1 MRTQTTYSHA
11 RANLAQLMDT
21 TTDNREIVVVQRRGK
36 EDVAMI
42 ALDELERLLETAY
55 LHRSPANLK
64 RFEESIA
71 QSKAGKSIELTLEQL
86 RERVGL

>member
-11 RANLAQLMDT
+11 RANLAQLLDT
-21 TTDNREIVVVQRRGK
+21 ATDDREIVVVQRRGK
-36 EDVAMI
+36 DDVAII
-42 ALDELERLLETAY
+42 ALDELERLLETDY
-55 LHRSPANLK
+55 LHRSPANLR

-71 QSKAGKSIELTLEQL
+71 QSKAGLSVELTLEQL